1 MGCSI
6 VKQMDKQLNDPESL
20 YDGLPSGASSD
31 LRGALRAIRR
41 AAGRARQ
48 VAEQTGT
55 ELIIWRG
62 GQIVRVKPV
71 GARAK

>member
-1 MGCSI
+1 MEWT
-6 VKQMDKQLNDPESL
+6 VMNQTDKQLNEPQPL
-20 YDGLPSGASSD
+20 YGGLPAGASSD
-31 LRGALRAIRR
+31 LHGALHAIQRS
-41 AAGRARQ
+41 AGRARR

-71 GARAK
+71 RAEVK